1 MKLVTCFFN
10 TNFDSQELMIS
21 SVFSV
26 KGKSDPPRLASRAA
40 SALAKPTPPGH
51 GPSTLYVVCSL
62 CKTFMIKGQTAYQKK
77 GSPELYCSPAC
88 LSAKPQEPAGKICHQ
103 CSK

>member
-1 MKLVTCFFN
+1 
-10 TNFDSQELMIS
+10 MIS

-26 KGKSDPPRLASRAA
+26 EGKSDSTRLSSQAA
-40 SALAKPTPPGH
+40 AALAKPSPPGTLAPSR
-51 GPSTLYVVCSL
+51 GPNTLYVVCSL

-77 GSPELYCSPAC
+77 GFPELYCSSIC
-88 LSAKPQEPAGKICHQ
+88 LSAKPQESAVKICHH